1 MGRKKIRIQPIT
13 DDRNRQVTFL
23 KRKHGLM
30 KKAYELS
37 VLCNCEIALII
48 LNNSNNKLV
57 QYASTDI
64 DKVLMRYTEYDE
76 PYESKSNDDFTN
88 ASEKGDE
95 DNSHDLSDADERD
108 SYQIV
113 QSQQYQPSPAPIM
126 DYNAPP
132 PPPPPT
138 GATAGDPNM
147 VQRQMPS
154 YEMYP
159 MYMPNPNYAPQHP
172 QQRPMMYAPLP
183 PPHHQQVIVQG
194 HNAMTYPSPPQPMY
208 VQPPPQHHHHQQTTK
223 ENSMPPPSQPMPI
236 SSPSSELDVK
246 NDGTKR
252 PNLRVQ
258 IPNESPEPSSYH
270 PDQRAQQQ
278 QQQVPPPQQHSQ
290 QQMQSNRSTAS
301 AVGPP
306 SALPSQFA
314 QNLPSPSTFYPEFY
328 QQNELPSPL
337 NFSATPTNPGAFH
350 WPSNARDY
358 RPSPL
363 SVRPES
369 NGGAPPP
376 AGGSYEKRSYPYAEH
391 PPTTSKKLKV
401 ET

>member
-57 QYASTDI
+57 QYASNDI

-76 PYESKSNDDFTN
+76 PYESKSNDDFAN
-88 ASEKGDE
+88 ASEKGDD
-95 DNSHDLSDADERD
+95 DNSHDLSETEDNNNV
-108 SYQIV
+108 QIV
-113 QSQQYQPSPAPIM
+113 QSQQYQPNPTPIM
-126 DYNAPP
+126 NYSQAP
-132 PPPPPT
+132 
-138 GATAGDPNM
+138 DQSM
-147 VQRQMPS
+147 VQRQIPHNN
-154 YEMYP
+154 YDMYP
-159 MYMPNPNYAPQHP
+159 VYMPNSNYGQQQQQQPRQMMYSTPPPPQH
-172 QQRPMMYAPLP
+172 MMA
-183 PPHHQQVIVQG
+183 HQ
-194 HNAMTYPSPPQPMY
+194 NSNNSNLTYPSPPQPIY
-208 VQPPPQHHHHQQTTK
+208 VQPMSKQEHHTMTPPQQQQHSIT
-223 ENSMPPPSQPMPI
+223 
-236 SSPSSELDVK
+236 SPSSEFDSNLK
-246 NDGTKR
+246 NDKR

-258 IPNESPEPSSYH
+258 IPNESPEPASFQPQH
-270 PDQRAQQQ
+270 PSTQPQAQQQ
-278 QQQVPPPQQHSQ
+278 TQQQ
-290 QQMQSNRSTAS
+290 STSSRGGGGA
-301 AVGPP
+301 GPP

-337 NFSATPTNPGAFH
+337 NFTATPTNPGAFH

-363 SVRPES
+363 SSMRPE
-369 NGGAPPP
+369 GQQPM
-376 AGGSYEKRSYPYAEH
+376 EKRHASALYDNPH
-391 PPTTSKKLKV
+391 TKKLKV
-401 ET
+401 ETSAG

>member
-48 LNNSNNKLV
+48 INNSNNKLV
-57 QYASTDI
+57 QYASNDI

-76 PYESKSNDDFTN
+76 PYESKSNDDFVN

-95 DNSHDLSDADERD
+95 DNSHDLSDVEERD
-108 SYQIV
+108 SYQTV
-113 QSQQYQPSPAPIM
+113 QSQQYQPNAAPMM
-126 DYNAPP
+126 DYNAP
-132 PPPPPT
+132 
-138 GATAGDPNM
+138 AADPNM
-147 VQRQMPS
+147 VHRQMPP
-154 YEMYP
+154 YDMYP
-159 MYMPNPNYAPQHP
+159 VYNMPNYAPQQ
-172 QQRPMMYAPLP
+172 QQRQMLYAPLP
-183 PPHHQQVIVQG
+183 PPPHQVVIQG
-194 HNAMTYPSPPQPMY
+194 HNPMTYPSPPQPMY
-208 VQPPPQHHHHQQTTK
+208 VHPPPLHHLPAK
-223 ENSMPPPSQPMPI
+223 ENSMPPPPPMPI
-236 SSPSSELDVK
+236 SSPPSEF
-246 NDGTKR
+246 DGKSDGAKR
-252 PNLRVQ
+252 PSLRVQ
-258 IPNESPEPSSYH
+258 IPNESPEPTNYH
-270 PDQRAQQQ
+270 SDQRSQHQEQQQPQQQ
-278 QQQVPPPQQHSQ
+278 QS
-290 QQMQSNRSTAS
+290 QSNRSAT
-301 AVGPP
+301 GGLP

-337 NFSATPTNPGAFH
+337 NFSATPTNPDAFH

-369 NGGAPPP
+369 NGG
-376 AGGSYEKRSYPYAEH
+376 GGGGTLEKRTYPYAEH
-391 PPTTSKKLKV
+391 ASTSKKLKV

>member
-113 QSQQYQPSPAPIM
+113 QSQQQQQQYQPSPAPMM

-132 PPPPPT
+132 HHHL
-138 GATAGDPNM
+138 
-147 VQRQMPS
+147 QQQ
-154 YEMYP
+154 
-159 MYMPNPNYAPQHP
+159 PNPNYAP

-208 VQPPPQHHHHQQTTK
+208 VQPPPQQQHHHHQQTPK

-236 SSPSSELDVK
+236 SSPSSEMDVK
-246 NDGTKR
+246 SDGTKR

-258 IPNESPEPSSYH
+258 IPNESPEPASYNN

-278 QQQVPPPQQHSQ
+278 QQQTPPQQHAQ
-290 QQMQSNRSTAS
+290 QQMQSNRSSAS
-301 AVGPP
+301 AIGPP

-376 AGGSYEKRSYPYAEH
+376 PAGGGSYEKRSYPYAEH

>member
-57 QYASTDI
+57 QYASNDI

-76 PYESKSNDDFTN
+76 PYESKSNDDFAN
-88 ASEKGDE
+88 ASEKGDD
-95 DNSHDLSDADERD
+95 DNSHDLSETEDNNNNV
-108 SYQIV
+108 QIV
-113 QSQQYQPSPAPIM
+113 QSQQYHHQQPNPTPMMNYSQQAP
-126 DYNAPP
+126 DQA
-132 PPPPPT
+132 
-138 GATAGDPNM
+138 M
-147 VQRQMPS
+147 VQRQMS
-154 YEMYP
+154 HNNYDMYP
-159 MYMPNPNYAPQHP
+159 VYMPNSNYGQQQQQQPRQMMYSTPPPPQH
-172 QQRPMMYAPLP
+172 MMA
-183 PPHHQQVIVQG
+183 HQ
-194 HNAMTYPSPPQPMY
+194 NSNNSNLTYPSPPQPIY
-208 VQPPPQHHHHQQTTK
+208 VQPMSKQQEHHTMTPPQQQ
-223 ENSMPPPSQPMPI
+223 QHPI
-236 SSPSSELDVK
+236 HSPSSEFDSSLK
-246 NDGTKR
+246 NDKR

-258 IPNESPEPSSYH
+258 IPNESPEPASFQPQHSNTQPQPQH
-270 PDQRAQQQ
+270 QQQ
-278 QQQVPPPQQHSQ
+278 QQQTQQSSTTG
-290 QQMQSNRSTAS
+290 SNGNNNGNRPTTVA
-301 AVGPP
+301 GPP

-337 NFSATPTNPGAFH
+337 NFNATPTNPGAFH

-363 SVRPES
+363 SSMRPE
-369 NGGAPPP
+369 GQQPM
-376 AGGSYEKRSYPYAEH
+376 EKRHASALYDNPH
-391 PPTTSKKLKV
+391 SKKLKV
-401 ET
+401 ETSAG